1 MYVISCVLINYT
13 ENSRESYI
21 LQIKMRNSIVR
32 ER

>member
-1 MYVISCVLINYT
+1 MYVISYVLINYT

-21 LQIKMRNSIVR
+21 IQIKMRNSIVR

>member
-1 MYVISCVLINYT
+1 MYVISYVLINYT

-21 LQIKMRNSIVR
+21 LQIKMHNSIVR

>member
-1 MYVISCVLINYT
+1 MYVIFSVLIKYT

-32 ER
+32 KR